1 MIKSIF
7 ESREI
12 EGLVENIVFVDPQR
26 GGLRGRLRKVS
37 VVESFSIVL

>member
-26 GGLRGRLRKVS
+26 GGLRERLPKVG